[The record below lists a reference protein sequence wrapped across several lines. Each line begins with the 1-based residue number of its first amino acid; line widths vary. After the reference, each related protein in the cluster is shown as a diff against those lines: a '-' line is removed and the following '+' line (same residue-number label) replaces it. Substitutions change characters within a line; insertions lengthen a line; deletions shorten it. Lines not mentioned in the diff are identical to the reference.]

1 MFLWISVYQ
10 TVFILTGLQSSNP
23 MLFEKIWKLPP
34 LHCDHRIDII
44 RKWWLIRTQQCL
56 LNLKLATINS
66 FETLFNEISGW
77 NLRVWMSLVYSS
89 WKLLNSIP
97 KFRQTWCNLV
107 EHMGFVVYMFQRFE
121 REFCK
126 ISLLWPG
133 WRHCNW
139 CFFVSRL
146 MTSVK

>member
-1 MFLWISVYQ
+1 M
-10 TVFILTGLQSSNP
+10 
-23 MLFEKIWKLPP
+23 
-34 LHCDHRIDII
+34 HCDHRIDII
-44 RKWWLIRTQQCL
+44 RKWWLIRAQQCL
-56 LNLKLATINS
+56 LNLKLAIINS
-66 FETLFNEISGW
+66 FETLFNEISEW

-89 WKLLNSIP
+89 WKLLNAIP

-121 REFCK
+121 REFCN

-133 WRHCNW
+133 WCRCDW

-146 MTSVK
+146 MTSVKQTSLVKNNYFQTTVSISKPFSIVFFGMQIVL

>member
-1 MFLWISVYQ
+1 MNLSLSDCLYSHCNPAIPCFLKK
-10 TVFILTGLQSSNP
+10 
-23 MLFEKIWKLPP
+23 FENCRPCIVT
-34 LHCDHRIDII
+34 IDII

-107 EHMGFVVYMFQRFE
+107 EQIGFVVYMFQRFE
-121 REFCK
+121 REFCN

-139 CFFVSRL
+139 CFLYRVYWQ
-146 MTSVK
+146 V